1 MDERDYKAMNKH
13 ENGNEVLADVSNWA
27 YVKRNK
33 TAILLG
39 FAIGTT
45 LSIVINMI
53 ENIIVK
59 IVLIFHGG

>member
-27 YVKRNK
+27 YFKKNK
-33 TAILLG
+33 TAILVG
-39 FAIGTT
+39 FAIGIV
-45 LSIVINMI
+45 LSIILDLI

-59 IVLIFHGG
+59 IVLIYHGG

>member
-1 MDERDYKAMNKH
+1 MKKYLNTH
-13 ENGNEVLADVSNWA
+13 ESGNEVLADVNNWA
-27 YVKRNK
+27 YFKKNK

-45 LSIVINMI
+45 LNIVLNLI

-59 IVLIFHGG
+59 IVLIYHGG